1 MIKHQWFNE
10 CKTVRSIPREIC
22 SIFPYKARRQ
32 SVPWFTK
39 IITVQDVVNSFLRSW
54 SCFVANNCKN
64 IFTVFKIKQ
73 PYFLH
78 GFAYVCIPMCVPYVS
93 SVCLFFAKQV
103 TNRKFER
110 VKWKCPKLTNFC
122 GTFLTFRNI
131 NANQFDRSFLVS
143 FLWGNFFLRFPYLK
157 FRSNKAYLV

>member
-1 MIKHQWFNE
+1 MNAKQCVVFPERFVVYFLIKQEGKVSHGLL
-10 CKTVRSIPREIC
+10 KSL
-22 SIFPYKARRQ
+22 PYKM
-32 SVPWFTK
+32 SLIPFWG
-39 IITVQDVVNSFLRSW
+39 LE
-54 SCFVANNCKN
+54 VALLLTIVKT
-64 IFTVFKIKQ
+64 FTVFKIKQ

-122 GTFLTFRNI
+122 GTFLMFRNI